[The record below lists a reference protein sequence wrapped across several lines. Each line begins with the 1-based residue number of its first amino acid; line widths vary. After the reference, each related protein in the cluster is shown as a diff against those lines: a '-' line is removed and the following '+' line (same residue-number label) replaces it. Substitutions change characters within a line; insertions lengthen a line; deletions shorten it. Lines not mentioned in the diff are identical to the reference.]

1 MRKFTAT
8 CIDNITKMEMV
19 LSECSYNN
27 ACMFLESENRDNRFG
42 HFKSATNRTMYIT
55 EIRFE
60 KACFLHDDIR
70 GVLLRA

>member
-1 MRKFTAT
+1 MRKFKAS